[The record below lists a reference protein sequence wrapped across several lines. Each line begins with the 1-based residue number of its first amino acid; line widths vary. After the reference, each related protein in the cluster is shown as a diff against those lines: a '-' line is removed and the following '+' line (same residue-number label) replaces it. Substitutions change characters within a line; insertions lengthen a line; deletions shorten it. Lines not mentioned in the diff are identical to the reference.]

1 MIRLEDVSVIFSGR
15 TLFSGVSWQVTEA
28 ARVGL
33 VGVNGSGKSTLLK
46 ILNGAVEV
54 EGGRVFRARN
64 FTVGYLP
71 QEMHGSSGRL
81 VFEEALSGCGSA
93 QNLQRQM
100 DSVSQAMH
108 TTDSH
113 TEEYA
118 ELVME
123 YGRLQH
129 LFEQAD
135 GFSAESRTG
144 SVLLGLGVPQE
155 WWQLPMNQLSGGWQ
169 MRVHLARL
177 ILSAPSLLLLD
188 EPTNH
193 LDVESILWLSQW
205 LRTYEGGLV
214 LISHDRYFLDE
225 NIKEVVELW
234 NSKLHFYPGN
244 YSHYRVEKENR
255 LVLLRSAFQN
265 QQEEIARIKEF
276 VDRFRYKA
284 TKARQVQSRLNMLD
298 RMEKIELPQDTAQIR
313 LRIPDA
319 PRSGRVVLE
328 AEDLGHSYR
337 EKHVF
342 SNLSFKIE
350 RGEKVALVGVNGA
363 GKTTLLKIVA
373 GQLKPSDGLYT
384 IGHNV
389 LPAYYAQIVTDQLD
403 LRNTILDEVRSF
415 APDPDETRIRSVLG
429 SFLFSGDDVYKK
441 ISVLSGG
448 EKSRIALAKI
458 LLRPSNLLLLDEPTN
473 HLDLQSKEILLQ
485 ALQDYEGAVLF
496 ISHDRYFMDQL
507 GQKVLELKDGV
518 LTWYLSNYSQYLKKA
533 GELPASSSIED
544 QKQAPQQ
551 QSVFYKSKE
560 QKKQEALERQQQSR
574 LKKDI
579 LKPLRDLEELVARS
593 EARLAELEKLLAD
606 DRTYSDKESY
616 SRYIEEYQALK
627 SSLEDS
633 YKKWELLQKKK
644 EADRG

>member
-1 MIRLEDVSVIFSGR
+1 MIRLEDVSVVFSGR
-15 TLFSGVSWQVTEA
+15 ALFSGVSWQVTES

-46 ILNGAVEV
+46 ILAGSVEV
-54 EGGRVFRARN
+54 ESGRVFRARN

-71 QEMHGSSGRL
+71 QEMHGSSGRK

-93 QNLQRQM
+93 QNLQKQM
-100 DSVSQAMH
+100 DSVSEAMH
-108 TTDSH
+108 TADPTSDD
-113 TEEYA
+113 YA

-135 GFSAESRTG
+135 GFTAEARTG

-155 WWQLPMNQLSGGWQ
+155 WWPLPMSQLSGGWQ

-177 ILSAPSLLLLD
+177 ILSSPSLLLLD

-193 LDVESILWLSQW
+193 LDVESILWLSQF
-205 LRTYEGGLV
+205 LRTYEGGLI

-234 NSKLHFYPGN
+234 NGKLHFYPGN
-244 YSHYRVEKENR
+244 YSRYRVEKENR
-255 LVLLRSAFQN
+255 LVLLRSAYQN

-298 RMEKIELPQDTAQIR
+298 RMEKIELPQATDEIR

-328 AEDLGHSYR
+328 AEELGHSYR
-337 EKHVF
+337 EKRVF
-342 SNLSFKIE
+342 SNLGFKIE

-373 GQLKPSDGLYT
+373 GQLKPSEGKYT

-389 LPAYYAQIVTDQLD
+389 HPAYYAQIVTDQLD
-403 LRNTILDEVRSF
+403 LRNTVLDEVRNF

-507 GQKVLELKDGV
+507 GQKVLELRDGV
-518 LTWYLSNYSQYLKKA
+518 LTWYLTNYTQYLQKA
-533 GELPASSSIED
+533 GDFRAPAPANEVKAASAET
-544 QKQAPQQ
+544 AGY
-551 QSVFYKSKE
+551 YKTKG
-560 QKKQEALERQQQSR
+560 QKKQEALLRQQQSR
-574 LKKDI
+574 VKKDI
-579 LKPLRDLEELVARS
+579 LKPLRDLEELIART
-593 EARLAELEKLLAD
+593 EARVVEVEKLLSNNH
-606 DRTYSDKESY
+606 TYSQKDYYK
-616 SRYIEEYQALK
+616 YIEEYQQLK
-627 SSLEDS
+627 SLLEDS
-633 YKKWELLQKKK
+633 YKDWEVLQKRK
-644 EADRG
+644 EEDPG